1 MASAFK
7 LNLYTPK
14 GVVIRDLE
22 CNDIV
27 IPTVRGEINILPE
40 HTHILTELSTG
51 VLTAKSANGVRHF
64 SVTAGLCRVLADTV
78 TILSF
83 TSERVE
89 DVDIERAKSAKARA
103 MDRLSGKESLS
114 DVDMIKFR
122 RKLERAEMRL
132 RAANLR

>member
-1 MASAFK
+1 MAAAFK

-51 VLTAKSANGVRHF
+51 ILTAKTPNGVRNF

-83 TSERVE
+83 TSERAE
-89 DVDIERAKSAKARA
+89 DVDMERAKASKAKA
-103 MDRLSGKESLS
+103 MDRLSGKENLT
-114 DVDMIKFR
+114 DVDLIKFR
-122 RKLERAEMRL
+122 RKLERAEMRI

>member
-14 GVVIRDLE
+14 GVVVRDLE

-51 VLTAKSANGVRHF
+51 VLTAKTPMGTRHF

-83 TSERVE
+83 TSEKAE
-89 DVDIERAKSAKARA
+89 DVDMERAKSAKAKA
-103 MDRLSGKESLS
+103 TDRLSGKESLT
-114 DVDMIKFR
+114 DVDLLKFR

>member
-1 MASAFK
+1 MAAAFK

-51 VLTAKSANGVRHF
+51 ILTAKTTNGVRHF

-83 TSERVE
+83 TSEKAE
-89 DVDIERAKSAKARA
+89 DVDIERAKAAKAKA
-103 MDRLSGKESLS
+103 MDRLSGKESLT
-114 DVDMIKFR
+114 DVDLIKFR

-132 RAANLR
+132 RAGNLR

>member
-1 MASAFK
+1 MAAFK

-14 GVVIRDLE
+14 GVVVKDLE

-51 VLTAKSANGVRHF
+51 ILTARTPNGVRHF
-64 SVTAGLCRVLADTV
+64 SVTAGLCRVLKDTV

-83 TSERVE
+83 TSEKQE
-89 DVDIERAKSAKARA
+89 EIDIERAKSAKAKA
-103 MDRLSGKESLS
+103 MDRLSGKESLT
-114 DVDMIKFR
+114 DVDLLKFR
-122 RKLERAEMRL
+122 RKLERSEMRL
-132 RAANLR
+132 RLGNLR

>member
-1 MASAFK
+1 MAAFK

-14 GVVIRDLE
+14 GVVIKDLE
-22 CNDIV
+22 CDDII

-51 VLTAKSANGVRHF
+51 ILTAKTPSGVRHF
-64 SVTAGLCRVLADTV
+64 SVTAGLCRVLKDTV

-83 TSERVE
+83 TSEKQE
-89 DVDIERAKSAKARA
+89 EVDIERAKSAKTKA
-103 MDRLSGKESLS
+103 MDRLAGKESLT
-114 DVDMIKFR
+114 DVDLLKFR

-132 RAANLR
+132 RLGNLR

>member
-7 LNLYTPK
+7 LNLFTPK
-14 GVVIRDLE
+14 GVVIKYLE

-51 VLTAKSANGVRHF
+51 ILTAKTSMGARHF
-64 SVTAGLCRVLADTV
+64 SVTAGLCRVLKNTV

-83 TSERVE
+83 TSERAE
-89 DVDIERAKSAKARA
+89 DIDLERAKSAKSKAS
-103 MDRLSGKESLS
+103 DRLSGKQNLT
-114 DVDMIKFR
+114 DVDLIKFR
-122 RKLERAEMRL
+122 RKLDRAELRL
-132 RAANLR
+132 RLANLK

>member
-14 GVVIRDLE
+14 GVVIKDLE

-51 VLTAKSANGVRHF
+51 ILTAKTPMGARHF
-64 SVTAGLCRVLADTV
+64 SVTAGLCRVLQDTV

-83 TSERVE
+83 TSERAE
-89 DVDIERAKSAKARA
+89 DIDLERARSAKAKA
-103 MDRLSGKESLS
+103 HDRLSGKENLT
-114 DVDMIKFR
+114 DVDLIKFR
-122 RKLERAEMRL
+122 RKLERAELRL
-132 RAANLR
+132 RLANLK

>member
-1 MASAFK
+1 MAAAFK

-51 VLTAKSANGVRHF
+51 ILTAKTPNGVRNF

-83 TSERVE
+83 TSERAE
-89 DVDIERAKSAKARA
+89 DVDIERAKSAKAKA
-103 MDRLSGKESLS
+103 MDRLSGKESLT
-114 DVDMIKFR
+114 DVDLIKFR
-122 RKLERAEMRL
+122 RKLERAEMRI

>member
-14 GVVIRDLE
+14 GVVVKDLE

-51 VLTAKSANGVRHF
+51 ILTAKTPMGTRNF

-83 TSERVE
+83 TSERAE
-89 DVDIERAKSAKARA
+89 DVDLERAKSAKAKA
-103 MDRLSGKESLS
+103 MDRLSGKENLT
-114 DVDMIKFR
+114 DVDLLKFR

>member
-51 VLTAKSANGVRHF
+51 ILTAKTPNGVRNF

-83 TSERVE
+83 TSERAE
-89 DVDIERAKSAKARA
+89 DVDIERAKAAKAKA
-103 MDRLSGKESLS
+103 MDRLSGKESLT
-114 DVDMIKFR
+114 DVDLIKFR

>member
-14 GVVIRDLE
+14 GTVVKNLE

-27 IPTVRGEINILPE
+27 IPTVRGEINILPD

-51 VLTAKSANGVRHF
+51 IMTVKTSMGARHF
-64 SVTAGLCRVLADTV
+64 SVTAGLCRVLKDTV

-83 TSERVE
+83 TSESA
-89 DVDIERAKSAKARA
+89 DQIDLERAKAAKAKA
-103 MDRLSGKESLS
+103 IDRMSGKESLS
-114 DVDMIKFR
+114 DIDVIKFQ
-122 RKLERAEMRL
+122 RKLYRAELRL
-132 RAANLR
+132 KLANLK

>member
-14 GVVIRDLE
+14 GVVMKDLE

-51 VLTAKSANGVRHF
+51 ILTAKTPMGTRHF

-83 TSERVE
+83 TSERAE
-89 DVDIERAKSAKARA
+89 DVDMERAKAAKAKA
-103 MDRLSGKESLS
+103 LDRLSGKENLN
-114 DVDMIKFR
+114 DVDLIKFR

>member
-14 GVVIRDLE
+14 GVVIKDLE

-51 VLTAKSANGVRHF
+51 IMTAKTPMGTRHF

-83 TSERVE
+83 TSESAE
-89 DVDIERAKSAKARA
+89 SIDIERAKAAKAKA
-103 MDRLSGKESLS
+103 HDRLSGKENLT
-114 DVDMIKFR
+114 DVDLIKFR
-122 RKLERAEMRL
+122 RKLERAELRIRL
-132 RAANLR
+132 ANLK